1 PVGGL
6 PGGVC
11 GGAAAT
17 PTTWT
22 AAWPFRVPARASTIA
37 TPPPTP
43 VTVPLLST
51 RATATLFDD
60 QMMRTVGI
68 TFPTRSNAVARSP
81 LRSPIRIVTEG
92 GATCTSALFCAD
104 NAPGEARTVRRRLRR
119 AVRAARR
126 EAGASTVDRRMA
138 QDTQ

>member
-1 PVGGL
+1 MERVDVSRRHDEGNRLLDRDIALLHDHRRRRGD
-6 PGGVC
+6 
-11 GGAAAT
+11 GAASA

-37 TPPPTP
+37 TPPPTA

-68 TFPTRSNAVARSP
+68 TFPARSNAVASSP

-92 GATCTSALFCAD
+92 GATWTSAIFCAD
-104 NAPGEARTVRRRLRR
+104 NAPG
-119 AVRAARR
+119 
-126 EAGASTVDRRMA
+126 
-138 QDTQ
+138 